1 MMNLI
6 DKIKQLKYPYNSHD
20 LGYDY
25 HKGYNKALDDVL
37 KLFDESN
44 EPITLKKMCED
55 NNIPLTDYKVTD
67 NK

>member
-25 HKGYNKALDDVL
+25 HKGYNNAIDDVL
-37 KLFDESN
+37 KLFDDSDQ
-44 EPITLKKMCED
+44 PIGLND
-55 NNIPLTDYKVTD
+55 ILDSNNIKYTDYKVT